1 MVENENTETNEII
14 EDNYSQF
21 SKISEITLEYLMNK
35 RDYKKYQNIKSINA
49 AKNISKDKIFYQK
62 RINDM
67 TRYFMS
73 HKATN
78 EEDRYYPDYLV
89 NAFDNYLE
97 TMIEYF
103 KTIDKT
109 DILQEDYIGL
119 HSLEEIEDEVKDE
132 LENEDSFNSISLT
145 AEDKYK
151 SLFLKQPTTPTL
163 FNNFMKVNKNKPEEI
178 NQFPLQKEIQL
189 DNPILKTKGVSY
201 HKNNNITNKYEKT
214 HDKDTKI
221 AKTNAELCVRRD
233 PVQDTNQN
241 QN

>member
-151 SLFLKQPTTPTL
+151 SLFNSK
-163 FNNFMKVNKNKPEEI
+163 
-178 NQFPLQKEIQL
+178 
-189 DNPILKTKGVSY
+189 
-201 HKNNNITNKYEKT
+201 
-214 HDKDTKI
+214 
-221 AKTNAELCVRRD
+221 
-233 PVQDTNQN
+233 
-241 QN
+241 